1 MEENNNFFIC
11 KNFITTITLVVIIA
25 IFTLPINVFAKDNKP
40 IHCVDREDKKISLT
54 FDVNWAEND
63 YLYEILDLLDEN
75 NIKATFFIMGKW
87 VIYPEGNREKL
98 VEIHKRGH
106 EIGNHSYVHPDFK
119 NIGKERIIE
128 EVKKTEEIIEKEV
141 GVKTNL
147 FRFPSGSYSQE
158 SLSVIHGLQ
167 YKSIQWD
174 VDSVDW
180 KGASKEKEYKKV
192 INNVK
197 GGSILLYHNNGKY
210 TVENLREIIPKLKLE
225 GYEFV
230 KISDIIYENSYEID
244 DNGKQLLIKTKQNN
258 SWNRWTKCIIM
269 EIVIGYTDKYKK
281 HIKLIWLNTNG
292 ERGLG

>member
-1 MEENNNFFIC
+1 LKKNNNFFIC

-75 NIKATFFIMGKW
+75 NVKATFFIMGKW

-180 KGASKEKEYKKV
+180 KGESKEREYKKV
-192 INNVK
+192 IDNVK

-210 TVENLREIIPKLKLE
+210 TVENLKEIIPKLKSE

>member
-1 MEENNNFFIC
+1 MKENNNFFIC

-25 IFTLPINVFAKDNKP
+25 IFTLSINVFAKDNKP

-141 GVKTNL
+141 GVKTSL

-180 KGASKEKEYKKV
+180 KGESKEKEYKKV
-192 INNVK
+192 IDNVK

-210 TVENLREIIPKLKLE
+210 TVENLKEIIPKLKLE

>member
-1 MEENNNFFIC
+1 MKENNNFFIC

-180 KGASKEKEYKKV
+180 KGESKEREYKKV
-192 INNVK
+192 IDNVK
-197 GGSILLYHNNGKY
+197 SGSILLYHNNGKY
-210 TVENLREIIPKLKLE
+210 TVENLKEIIPKLKLE

>member
-1 MEENNNFFIC
+1 MKKNNNFFIC

-75 NIKATFFIMGKW
+75 NVKATFFIMGKW

-147 FRFPSGSYSQE
+147 FRFPSGSYSEE

-192 INNVK
+192 IDNVK

-210 TVENLREIIPKLKLE
+210 TVENLKEIIPKLKSE

>member
-1 MEENNNFFIC
+1 MKNNNNFFSF
-11 KNFITTITLVVIIA
+11 KDFITTIALVVIIA

-40 IHCVDREDKKISLT
+40 IHCVDRDDKKISLT

-75 NIKATFFIMGKW
+75 NVKATFFIMGKW

-119 NIGKERIIE
+119 NIGKEKIIE

-147 FRFPSGSYSQE
+147 FRFPSGSYSKE
-158 SLSVIHGLQ
+158 SLSAIEGLE

-180 KGASKEKEYKKV
+180 KGESKEKEYKKV
-192 INNVK
+192 VNNVK

-210 TVENLREIIPKLKLE
+210 TVENLKEIIPKLKSE

>member
-1 MEENNNFFIC
+1 LKKNNNFFIF
-11 KNFITTITLVVIIA
+11 KNFFNTIILVVIIA

-40 IHCVDREDKKISLT
+40 IHCVDRDDKKISLT

-63 YLYEILDLLDEN
+63 YLYEILDLLDKN
-75 NIKATFFIMGKW
+75 NVKATFFIMGKW

-98 VEIHKRGH
+98 IEIHKRGH

-174 VDSVDW
+174 IDSVDW
-180 KGASKEKEYKKV
+180 KGESKEREYKKV
-192 INNVK
+192 IDNIK
-197 GGSILLYHNNGKY
+197 GGSILLYHNNGKH
-210 TVENLREIIPKLKLE
+210 TVENLNEIIPKLKSE

-258 SWNRWTKCIIM
+258 SWNSWTKCIIM
-269 EIVIGYTDKYKK
+269 EIVIRYTDKYKK

>member
-1 MEENNNFFIC
+1 MKKNDNFFIC

-25 IFTLPINVFAKDNKP
+25 IFTLPINVLAKDNKP

-54 FDVNWAEND
+54 FDMNWAEND

-75 NIKATFFIMGKW
+75 NVKATFFIMGKW

-180 KGASKEKEYKKV
+180 KGESKEREYKKV
-192 INNVK
+192 IDNVK

-210 TVENLREIIPKLKLE
+210 TVENLKEIIPKLKSE

>member
-1 MEENNNFFIC
+1 MKNNNNFFIT
-11 KNFITTITLVVIIA
+11 KNFITTIALVVIIA
-25 IFTLPINVFAKDNKP
+25 IFTLPIKVFAKDNKP

-75 NIKATFFIMGKW
+75 NVKATFFIMGKW

-119 NIGKERIIE
+119 NIGKDRMIE
-128 EVKKTEEIIEKEV
+128 EVKKTEEIIEKEI

-158 SLSVIHGLQ
+158 GLSAIEGLQ

-180 KGASKEKEYKKV
+180 KGESKEKEYKKV
-192 INNVK
+192 VNNVK

-210 TVENLREIIPKLKLE
+210 TVENLKEIIPKLKSE

-258 SWNRWTKCIIM
+258 S
-269 EIVIGYTDKYKK
+269 
-281 HIKLIWLNTNG
+281 
-292 ERGLG
+292 

>member
-1 MEENNNFFIC
+1 MKKNNNFFIC
-11 KNFITTITLVVIIA
+11 KNFFNTIILVVIIA
-25 IFTLPINVFAKDNKP
+25 IFTLPINIFAKDNKP

-75 NIKATFFIMGKW
+75 NVKATFFIMGKW

-98 VEIHKRGH
+98 IEIHKRGH

-180 KGASKEKEYKKV
+180 KGESKEREYKKV
-192 INNVK
+192 IDNIK
-197 GGSILLYHNNGKY
+197 GGSILLYHNNGKH
-210 TVENLREIIPKLKLE
+210 TVENLKEIIPKLKSE

>member
-1 MEENNNFFIC
+1 MKNNNNFFSF
-11 KNFITTITLVVIIA
+11 KYFITTIALVVIIA

-40 IHCVDREDKKISLT
+40 IHCVDRDDKKISLT

-87 VIYPEGNREKL
+87 VIYPKGNREKL

-147 FRFPSGSYSQE
+147 FRFPSGSYSKE
-158 SLSVIHGLQ
+158 SLSAIEGLE

-180 KGASKEKEYKKV
+180 KGESKEREYKKV
-192 INNVK
+192 VNNVK

-210 TVENLREIIPKLKLE
+210 TVENLKEIIPKLKSE

>member
-1 MEENNNFFIC
+1 MKKNNNFFIF
-11 KNFITTITLVVIIA
+11 KNFFNTIILVVIIA

-40 IHCVDREDKKISLT
+40 IHCVDRDDKKISLT

-63 YLYEILDLLDEN
+63 YLYEILDLLDKN
-75 NIKATFFIMGKW
+75 NVKATFFIMGKW

-98 VEIHKRGH
+98 IEIHKRGH

-174 VDSVDW
+174 IDSVDW
-180 KGASKEKEYKKV
+180 KGESKEREYKKV
-192 INNVK
+192 IDNIK

-210 TVENLREIIPKLKLE
+210 TVENLKEIIPKLKSE

>member
-1 MEENNNFFIC
+1 MKNNNNFFIA
-11 KNFITTITLVVIIA
+11 KNFITTIALVVIIA
-25 IFTLPINVFAKDNKP
+25 IFTLPIKVFAKDNKP

-63 YLYEILDLLDEN
+63 YLYKILDLLDEN
-75 NIKATFFIMGKW
+75 NVKATFFIMGKW

-98 VEIHKRGH
+98 VEIYKRGH

-119 NIGKERIIE
+119 NIGKDRMIE

-158 SLSVIHGLQ
+158 GLSIIDGLQ

-180 KGASKEKEYKKV
+180 KGESKEKEYKKV
-192 INNVK
+192 VNNVK

-210 TVENLREIIPKLKLE
+210 TVENLKEIIPKLKSE
-225 GYEFV
+225 GYEFI

>member
-1 MEENNNFFIC
+1 MKKNNNFFIC
-11 KNFITTITLVVIIA
+11 KNFINTIILVVIIA

-75 NIKATFFIMGKW
+75 NVKATFFIMGKW

-158 SLSVIHGLQ
+158 SLSAIEGLE

-180 KGASKEKEYKKV
+180 KGESKEREYKKV
-192 INNVK
+192 IDNVK

-210 TVENLREIIPKLKLE
+210 TVENLKEIIPKLKSE

>member
-1 MEENNNFFIC
+1 MKKNNNFFIC

-40 IHCVDREDKKISLT
+40 IHCVDRDDKKISLT

-147 FRFPSGSYSQE
+147 FRFPSGSYSKE
-158 SLSVIHGLQ
+158 SLSAIEGLE

-180 KGASKEKEYKKV
+180 KGESKEREYKKV
-192 INNVK
+192 VNNVK

-210 TVENLREIIPKLKLE
+210 TVENLKEIIPKLKSE

>member
-1 MEENNNFFIC
+1 MKNNNNFFIT
-11 KNFITTITLVVIIA
+11 KNFITTIALVVIIA

-75 NIKATFFIMGKW
+75 NVKATFFIMGKW

-119 NIGKERIIE
+119 NIGKDRMIE

-158 SLSVIHGLQ
+158 GLSVIEGLQ

-180 KGASKEKEYKKV
+180 KGESKEKEYKKV
-192 INNVK
+192 VNNVK

-210 TVENLREIIPKLKLE
+210 TVENLKEIIPKLKSE

>member
-1 MEENNNFFIC
+1 MKNNNNFFLS
-11 KNFITTITLVVIIA
+11 KNFITTIALVVIIA

-119 NIGKERIIE
+119 NIGKDRIIE

-147 FRFPSGSYSQE
+147 FRFPSGSYNQE
-158 SLSVIHGLQ
+158 SLSVIEGLQ

-180 KGASKEKEYKKV
+180 KGESREKEYKKV

-210 TVENLREIIPKLKLE
+210 TVENLKEIIPKLKLE

-258 SWNRWTKCIIM
+258 S
-269 EIVIGYTDKYKK
+269 
-281 HIKLIWLNTNG
+281 
-292 ERGLG
+292 

>member
-1 MEENNNFFIC
+1 MKENNNFFIC

-119 NIGKERIIE
+119 NIGKERIIQ

-141 GVKTNL
+141 GVNTNL

-158 SLSVIHGLQ
+158 SLSVIEGLQ

-180 KGASKEKEYKKV
+180 KGESKEREYKKV
-192 INNVK
+192 IDNVK
-197 GGSILLYHNNGKY
+197 SGSILLYHNNGKY
-210 TVENLREIIPKLKLE
+210 TVENLKEIIPKLKLE

-258 SWNRWTKCIIM
+258 S
-269 EIVIGYTDKYKK
+269 
-281 HIKLIWLNTNG
+281 
-292 ERGLG
+292 

>member
-1 MEENNNFFIC
+1 MKKNNNFFIC

-75 NIKATFFIMGKW
+75 NVKATFFIMGKW

-158 SLSVIHGLQ
+158 SLSAIHGLQ

-180 KGASKEKEYKKV
+180 KGESKEREYKKV
-192 INNVK
+192 IDNVK

-210 TVENLREIIPKLKLE
+210 TVENLKEIIPKLKSE

>member
-1 MEENNNFFIC
+1 MKKNNNFFIC

-75 NIKATFFIMGKW
+75 NVKATFFIMGKW

-180 KGASKEKEYKKV
+180 KGESKEREYKKV
-192 INNVK
+192 IDNVK
-197 GGSILLYHNNGKY
+197 SGSILLYHNNGKY
-210 TVENLREIIPKLKLE
+210 TVENLKEIIPKLKLE

-258 SWNRWTKCIIM
+258 S
-269 EIVIGYTDKYKK
+269 
-281 HIKLIWLNTNG
+281 
-292 ERGLG
+292 

>member
-1 MEENNNFFIC
+1 MKNNNNFFSF
-11 KNFITTITLVVIIA
+11 KYFITTIALVVIIA
-25 IFTLPINVFAKDNKP
+25 IFTLPIKVFAKDNKP

-119 NIGKERIIE
+119 NIGKDRMIE

-147 FRFPSGSYSQE
+147 FRFPSGSYSKE
-158 SLSVIHGLQ
+158 SLSAIEGLE

-180 KGASKEKEYKKV
+180 KGESKEREYKKV
-192 INNVK
+192 VNNVK

-210 TVENLREIIPKLKLE
+210 TVENLKEIIPKLKSE

>member
-147 FRFPSGSYSQE
+147 FR
-158 SLSVIHGLQ
+158 
-167 YKSIQWD
+167 
-174 VDSVDW
+174 
-180 KGASKEKEYKKV
+180 
-192 INNVK
+192 
-197 GGSILLYHNNGKY
+197 
-210 TVENLREIIPKLKLE
+210 
-225 GYEFV
+225 
-230 KISDIIYENSYEID
+230 
-244 DNGKQLLIKTKQNN
+244 
-258 SWNRWTKCIIM
+258 
-269 EIVIGYTDKYKK
+269 
-281 HIKLIWLNTNG
+281 
-292 ERGLG
+292 

>member
-1 MEENNNFFIC
+1 MKNNNNFFSF
-11 KNFITTITLVVIIA
+11 KDFITTIALVVIIA

-40 IHCVDREDKKISLT
+40 IHCVDRDDKKISLT

-147 FRFPSGSYSQE
+147 FRFPSGSYSKE
-158 SLSVIHGLQ
+158 SLSAIEGLE

-180 KGASKEKEYKKV
+180 KGESKEKEYKKV
-192 INNVK
+192 VNNVK

-210 TVENLREIIPKLKLE
+210 TVENLKEIIPKLKSE

-258 SWNRWTKCIIM
+258 S
-269 EIVIGYTDKYKK
+269 
-281 HIKLIWLNTNG
+281 
-292 ERGLG
+292 

>member
-1 MEENNNFFIC
+1 LKKNNNFFIC

-75 NIKATFFIMGKW
+75 NVKATFFIMGKW

-158 SLSVIHGLQ
+158 SLSAIEGLE

-180 KGASKEKEYKKV
+180 KGESKEREYKKV
-192 INNVK
+192 IDNVK
-197 GGSILLYHNNGKY
+197 SGSILLYHNNGKY
-210 TVENLREIIPKLKLE
+210 TVENLKEIIPKLKLE

>member
-1 MEENNNFFIC
+1 MKKNDNFFIC

-25 IFTLPINVFAKDNKP
+25 IFTLPINVLAKDNKP

-54 FDVNWAEND
+54 FDMNWAEND

-75 NIKATFFIMGKW
+75 NVKATFFIMGKW

-180 KGASKEKEYKKV
+180 KGESKEREYKKV
-192 INNVK
+192 IDNVK

-210 TVENLREIIPKLKLE
+210 TVENLKEIIPKLKSE

-269 EIVIGYTDKYKK
+269 EIVIRYTDKYKK